1 MFVHH
6 VATISLLSFSYI
18 INFLRV
24 GTLVLCIHDSVDFWI
39 EVSLPLHYQ
48 GFPSLNL
55 CFIVSFLVQLH
66 EVQRAIVVS
75 TVIGVS
81 VLWLSVPFTL
91 C

>member
-39 EVSLPLHYQ
+39 EVSLPLPHHW
-48 GFPSLNL
+48 GFYSINFG
-55 CFIVSFLVQLH
+55 FIMAFL
-66 EVQRAIVVS
+66 A
-75 TVIGVS
+75 
-81 VLWLSVPFTL
+81 
-91 C
+91 